1 MLTGFDRVSR
11 RPARALSTALALV
24 VVATGA
30 ARAQGEAPITIWV
43 QKNYAGWENPLH
55 SELSLNTE
63 LVNIFSA
70 DSFEPIQS
78 NLKNGWNVITVI
90 TRPQEP
96 ATRGNE
102 LIFRIGPMVKDRS
115 ANQMVMTTV
124 LWEFRNGSDWDLD
137 EGKAAYSH
145 ALGPGVKEVKQEFAV
160 YYAGLELEAKELQEG
175 DYILAGKPEYAG
187 WSSPLT
193 TTVAVNGA
201 WLNTFMLAERQV
213 VITSLIKPGKNE
225 LKIVS
230 NRVANTIRDN
240 DYNIMVAGPAEW
252 NVSEKRFNVAP
263 IVEAKAEQ
271 GWRKDDKTGQLVNP
285 AAPDSSTIERTI
297 PFVIKAA
304 PAP

>member
-1 MLTGFDRVSR
+1 MPTGFDRVSR
-11 RPARALSTALALV
+11 RCARALSAVLTLAAV
-24 VVATGA
+24 TGA
-30 ARAQGEAPITIWV
+30 AWAQGAAPVTIWV

-63 LVNIFSA
+63 LMNIFSA
-70 DSFEPIQS
+70 DSFEPIQPK
-78 NLKNGWNVITVI
+78 LKDGWNVITVV

-102 LIFRIGPMVKDRS
+102 LIFRIGPMVKDQR

-145 ALGPGVKEVKQEFAV
+145 ALGPGVKEVKQEFPV
-160 YYAGLELEAKELQEG
+160 YYAGLELEGKELQAG
-175 DYILAGKPEYAG
+175 DYILAGKPQYAG
-187 WSSPLT
+187 WSSPFT
-193 TTVAVNGA
+193 TTVAVNGT

-225 LKIVS
+225 IKIVS
-230 NRVANTIRDN
+230 NRVSNTIRDN

-263 IVEAKAEQ
+263 ILEAKAEQ
-271 GWRKDDKTGQLVNP
+271 GWRKDEKSGRFVNP
-285 AAPDSSTIERTI
+285 AAPDSATIERTI

-304 PAP
+304 ATP